1 MTGKIMN
8 NHQRLRRWMPIFL
21 VLLVSEI
28 IFFATK
34 ILKVKPHGPV
44 IPIEWGLIKDLV
56 DAISVV
62 VFPWHGWIFVVA
74 LFGAYFSSPDRLQ
87 LMTLLLASSILTS
100 AISTYFN
107 FITPTIANFATGLF
121 AYLVINLFV
130 FALIHSLKITA
141 QWGSKCLR

>member
-8 NHQRLRRWMPIFL
+8 SHQSLRRWMPVFL

-34 ILKVKPHGPV
+34 ILKVKLHGPV
-44 IPIEWGLIKDLV
+44 IPIEWGLIKDLI

-62 VFPWHGWIFVVA
+62 VFPWHGWVFGVA
-74 LFGAYFSSPDRLQ
+74 LFWAYFSNPDRLQ

-100 AISTYFN
+100 AISTCFN
-107 FITPTIANFATGLF
+107 FIAPTITNFATGLF
-121 AYLVINLFV
+121 TYLVINLFV
-130 FALIHSLKITA
+130 FALIHSLKITV
-141 QWGSKCLR
+141 QWSLKCLR